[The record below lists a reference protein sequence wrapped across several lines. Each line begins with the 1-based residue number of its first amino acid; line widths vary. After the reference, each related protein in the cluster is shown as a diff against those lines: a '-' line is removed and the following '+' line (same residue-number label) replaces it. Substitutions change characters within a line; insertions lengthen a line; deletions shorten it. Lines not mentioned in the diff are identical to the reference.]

1 MRENISSAKTK
12 QRMAKALES
21 LLNTKPIEKI
31 TVSDI
36 TDICDMNRQTFYY
49 HFRDI
54 YDLTKWMFAGF
65 AEKIIGSKIDEGE
78 WHEVFL
84 TTARFMKQK
93 KKVLTGIVGSVGHR
107 YLTEF
112 IMNTIKPYIKIRILS
127 KAEGMEVPER
137 YTDFLS
143 NYYTLSFSGLL
154 IEWLITDLDLSTS
167 PEELLRLLTITIDGS
182 VEKALER
189 CMSGN

>member
-1 MRENISSAKTK
+1 MRENISSVKTK

-36 TDICDMNRQTFYY
+36 TYICDMNRQTFYY

-54 YDLTKWMFAGF
+54 YDLTKWMFTGF
-65 AEKIIGSKIDEGE
+65 AEKIIGSKIEDGN

-93 KKVLTGIVGSVGHR
+93 KKVLTGIVGSVGHN
-107 YLTEF
+107 YVSEF
-112 IMNTIKPYIKIRILS
+112 IINTIKPYINIHILS
-127 KAEGMEVPER
+127 KAQGKDVPER

-143 NYYTLSFSGLL
+143 SYYTVSFSGLL
-154 IEWLITDLDLSTS
+154 IEWLITDSDLTTS
-167 PEELLRLLTITIDGS
+167 PEELLQLLTITIDGS
-182 VEKALER
+182 VETAIARYL
-189 CMSGN
+189 SGK